1 MLEKKNQIS
10 KKKKKKDVLECY
22 RTPRYFA
29 QDRNWRWGT
38 VFWNLTM
45 LAGMPPTGM
54 HANTKDVF
62 FILFFLLNV
71 QINNIV
77 SNHYIYIFSW
87 DL

>member
-1 MLEKKNQIS
+1 MLHHVNLLNKFVYKKNKKNQIS
-10 KKKKKKDVLECY
+10 KKKKDVLECY

-62 FILFFLLNV
+62 FYIVLFFCLT
-71 QINNIV
+71 
-77 SNHYIYIFSW
+77 YK
-87 DL
+87 